1 MKAEK
6 LKILKEI
13 AKQQNLQ
20 GILVYSPLW
29 RKENFRYL
37 TGTNFFGPF
46 SMVFYNAE
54 KGKVSL
60 VFSSSWDKTIAQK
73 NLIGIDEFVLLAEDL
88 SDIPNLL
95 NKSGV
100 KKLGVVGLGL
110 LPYKLYEALSGV
122 SVEIS
127 SVDS

>member
-6 LKILKEI
+6 IKILKEI

-37 TGTNFFGPF
+37 TGINFFGPF

-54 KGKVSL
+54 EGRVTL

-73 NLIGIDEFVLLAEDL
+73 NLKGIDEFVLLAESL
-88 SDIPNLL
+88 RDIPNLL
-95 NKSGV
+95 
-100 KKLGVVGLGL
+100 KKAG
-110 LPYKLYEALSGV
+110 
-122 SVEIS
+122 
-127 SVDS
+127 